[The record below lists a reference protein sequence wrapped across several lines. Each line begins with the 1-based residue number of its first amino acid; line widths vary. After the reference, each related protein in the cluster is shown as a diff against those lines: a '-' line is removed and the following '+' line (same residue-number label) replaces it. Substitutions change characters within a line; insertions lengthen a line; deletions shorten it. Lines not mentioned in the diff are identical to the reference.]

1 MSKETE
7 MINAIK
13 RAATDAVNAGKPFA
27 LTRGQVTKTS
37 PLTIQVDQKLILGP
51 TQLLLTNAVR
61 DYSVDMTVDHLTEN
75 TSGGAGDAAFAAH
88 NHAYKHL
95 GLKAGEWVILLRI
108 QGGQQYLVLDR
119 VEAP

>member
-51 TQLLLTNAVR
+51 AQLLLTNAVR
-61 DYSVDMTVDHLTEN
+61 DYSVDMT
-75 TSGGAGDAAFAAH
+75 
-88 NHAYKHL
+88 
-95 GLKAGEWVILLRI
+95 
-108 QGGQQYLVLDR
+108 
-119 VEAP
+119 